1 MQRRRSASPTDLEE
15 LTVDDR
21 AHYKGSFPYSKGC
34 LGAFADMSSVVCR
47 GARRKARANRVFQD
61 CGGGRIFGG
70 TELLFFLNGKAR
82 VERAPPLVC
91 VCVCRPGAVWGVRAG
106 GRWRSVS
113 ARGNPAV
120 RDRGRRKRGPRFT
133 LPVCARHPRR
143 RTGS

>member
-91 VCVCRPGAVWGVRAG
+91 VCVCRPGLMHGDTSPQQGAA
-106 GRWRSVS
+106 S
-113 ARGNPAV
+113 ARGATRAAAV
-120 RDRGRRKRGPRFT
+120 VGGRRQTRPASCEKGGRQ
-133 LPVCARHPRR
+133 
-143 RTGS
+143 RTVPTH

>member
-70 TELLFFLNGKAR
+70 TELLFFLGSLLRFTTKNQTHAIILGKADFR
-82 VERAPPLVC
+82 LKLFAGLGGEEAPISETLGVTLVGTW
-91 VCVCRPGAVWGVRAG
+91 PQGQ
-106 GRWRSVS
+106 
-113 ARGNPAV
+113 
-120 RDRGRRKRGPRFT
+120 
-133 LPVCARHPRR
+133 
-143 RTGS
+143 